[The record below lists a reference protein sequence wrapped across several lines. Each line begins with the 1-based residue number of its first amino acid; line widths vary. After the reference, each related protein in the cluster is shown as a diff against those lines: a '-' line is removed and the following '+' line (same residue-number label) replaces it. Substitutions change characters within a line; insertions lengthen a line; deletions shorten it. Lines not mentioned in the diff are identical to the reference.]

1 MKANVRLGD
10 LKKACGIAASV
21 VTLLL
26 SAAVHAQVS
35 AAESEQAQPE
45 ARVPARPLPAQMAG
59 ILLQEG
65 RELLEHPD
73 QIVDRMELSDGDI
86 VADVGCGPGYYSLR
100 LAERIA
106 PSGVVFAV
114 DIQQGM
120 LDQLEDRMTT
130 AGVRNVYPV
139 LGDFTDPYLPE
150 GKVDWI
156 LLVDAYHEFGEPEAM
171 LEKMRASL
179 APGGRVALLEYRAE
193 QDPATLGFPIP
204 RDHKMSIDEVMGEWE
219 TAGFELIEL
228 LEFLP
233 AQHYFIFGK
242 KGDDEAV
249 QEAQADRADRTAWHE
264 RAEISSLSLG
274 SVSNLTTLGGY
285 VYFSG
290 QPAEGDLR
298 LFADRGV
305 KTVINLRT
313 PEEMET
319 LGFDEKAAAEAAG
332 MTYVNKP
339 LGRGH
344 NLSDADLKE
353 IAGIL
358 AGASEGR
365 VLLHCA
371 SSNRVGHVW
380 SLFRAMEHGADAD
393 QAIEDGESA
402 GMRSAALQDAARTRI
417 ESMKTE
423 Q

>member
-1 MKANVRLGD
+1 MKANVSLGD
-10 LKKACGIAASV
+10 LRKVCGIAALIVGLFVSV
-21 VTLLL
+21 V
-26 SAAVHAQVS
+26 AHAQAPAS
-35 AAESEQAQPE
+35 ESEQAQPA

-73 QIVDRMELSDGDI
+73 QIVDRMQLRDGDI

-120 LDQLEDRMTT
+120 LDRLEDRMTT
-130 AGVRNVYPV
+130 AGIRNVYPI
-139 LGDFTDPYLPE
+139 LGDFTDPYLPK

-171 LEKMRASL
+171 LEKMLASL

-204 RDHKMSIDEVMGEWE
+204 RDHKMTIDEVMGEWE
-219 TAGFELIEL
+219 SGGFELIEL

-242 KGDDEAV
+242 KVDDDA
-249 QEAQADRADRTAWHE
+249 ARAEPAGGKAWHE
-264 RAEISSLSLG
+264 RAEITSLKLG
-274 SVSNLTTLGGY
+274 DVPNLTTLGGY

-305 KTVINLRT
+305 RTVINLRT
-313 PEEMET
+313 PEEMDK

-339 LGRGH
+339 MGRGR
-344 NLSDADLKE
+344 NLSDDDLSE
-353 IAGIL
+353 IAEIL
-358 AGASEGR
+358 AGAPGGR

-393 QAIEDGESA
+393 QAIEDGKSA
-402 GMRSAALQDAARTRI
+402 GMRSPPLQDAARARI
-417 ESMKTE
+417 ESMKAGK
-423 Q
+423 